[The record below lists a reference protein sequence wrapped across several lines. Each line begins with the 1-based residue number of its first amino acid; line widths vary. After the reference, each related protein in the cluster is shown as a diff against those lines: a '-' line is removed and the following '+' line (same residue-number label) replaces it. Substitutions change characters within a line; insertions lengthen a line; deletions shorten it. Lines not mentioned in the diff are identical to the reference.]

1 MFTHRIEVR
10 FRDCD
15 SLGHVNN
22 AVYFTYFEQARVV
35 MGERLGFRCAL
46 DRLGLI
52 LVHAACDYKAQ
63 VVFGDELEVAVGIA
77 ALGRTS
83 FTCEFEIRKVDDGTL
98 VSTGHSP
105 SRPSST
111 TRLNGP
117 RRCRLVS
124 VPRSSVSLA
133 KIRLRANRE
142 HHVDPWL

>member
-1 MFTHRIEVR
+1 
-10 FRDCD
+10 
-15 SLGHVNN
+15 
-22 AVYFTYFEQARVV
+22 

-98 VSTGHSP
+98 VSTGQSVQAVFDYEAE
-105 SRPSST
+105 RT
-111 TRLNGP
+111 TPMPLSFRAALQRLIG
-117 RRCRLVS
+117 
-124 VPRSSVSLA
+124 
-133 KIRLRANRE
+133 
-142 HHVDPWL
+142 

>member
-1 MFTHRIEVR
+1 MKPVFTHRIEVR

-98 VSTGHSP
+98 VSTGQSVQAVFDYEAE
-105 SRPSST
+105 RT
-111 TRLNGP
+111 TPMPLRFRAALQRLIG
-117 RRCRLVS
+117 
-124 VPRSSVSLA
+124 
-133 KIRLRANRE
+133 
-142 HHVDPWL
+142 

>member
-1 MFTHRIEVR
+1 MQPVFTHRIEVR

-83 FTCEFEIRKVDDGTL
+83 STCEFEIRKVDDGTL
-98 VSTGHSP
+98 VSTGQSVQAVFDYEAE
-105 SRPSST
+105 RT
-111 TRLNGP
+111 TPMPLSFRAALQRLIG
-117 RRCRLVS
+117 
-124 VPRSSVSLA
+124 
-133 KIRLRANRE
+133 
-142 HHVDPWL
+142 